1 MAVAAV
7 APSATFPALATL
19 ARRLAGELHTGAL
32 VRQLYAT
39 DASEYQE
46 LPLAVAFPRTEAD
59 VGELVRFARDH
70 RVGLIPRTAGTSLAG
85 QVVGSGIVVDLGRHL
100 DALVAVDPVRR
111 RARVQPGIVRNHL
124 NLALAPHQLFFPPE
138 TATANRA
145 MLGGMVGNNSCGA
158 NSIVYGTTREHLVS
172 ARGFLSDGS
181 LVTFGPLTRAEFAA
195 KCAGSGPDDASLETA
210 IYRTVRDLLGDAK
223 NRDLIRANYPKP
235 EVTRRN
241 TGYALDRLME
251 CEVFDPASDQPFNLC
266 RLLAGS
272 EGTLFLG
279 TEFELNLEPVPPAGA
294 LLCAHF
300 ATIDESLRATLIA
313 MRHRPFGCELIDR
326 HILDCTKANLE
337 HAKNRFFVHGDPGAV
352 LVIELRHADRAHMER
367 EFAAIEAECRTAG
380 LGYAFPTVWGADV
393 ARVWDLR
400 RAGQGL
406 MNNVEGDAKPREIV
420 EDTAV
425 AVADL
430 PAYIAEFDA
439 LLKTKYGVSSVYYA
453 HAGAGELHTRPL
465 FNLKTPEGLR
475 MFRGIATDVAALVK
489 KYRGS
494 LSGEHGDGRLRGEFI
509 EFMVGPECF
518 ALMRRIKRTF
528 DPHNIFNPG
537 KIIDTPPMDT
547 ALRHTPGHAEPHH
560 ETFFDFAA
568 SSGVLGAAEKCTGVG
583 ECRKSHLT
591 GGTMCPSY
599 MATRDEKD
607 STRGRANALRHALSH
622 PEDLRDP
629 WDSREVAEVMDLC
642 LSCKG
647 CKAECPSNVDLARL
661 KAEWAQH
668 YQDKH
673 GVTLRTRLIAN
684 FSQSMKLAALAP
696 RLYNWFI
703 AQPDVSRWIKQFAGF
718 HVKRSL
724 PELHTT
730 TLRAWHARHANK
742 VSSTSATA
750 PTVGAALR
758 RDPNVESA
766 SNRGIKPLLQH
777 KHAAALPRFP
787 RGRVHLF
794 CDEFTNYNDVPAGI
808 AAIELLNRLGYEVVI
823 PDHVDSGRAHFSKG
837 LVREA
842 RTLAVRNV
850 ELLADVVTADAPL
863 IGLEPSALLSFRDEY
878 PDLVPAALKPAAQA
892 LAQHALLFEEFIAR
906 ERDAGRIRRESFT
919 TRPQTIKLHGH
930 CHQKALSSLVPAVKA
945 LELPVNYQ
953 VQLIPSG
960 CCGMAGSFGYEE
972 EHYAL
977 SQQIGELVLLP
988 AVRKAPADVLIA
1000 APGTSCRHQI
1010 KDATARTAL
1019 HPAEILRAALV

>member
-1 MAVAAV
+1 M
-7 APSATFPALATL
+7 SARAHSSTVPDLPALR
-19 ARRLAGELHTGAL
+19 ARLTGELHTDRL
-32 VRQLYAT
+32 LRTLYAT

-46 LPLAVAFPRTEAD
+46 MPLAVAFPRTEAD
-59 VGELVRFARDH
+59 VGELVRFARDN

-85 QVVGSGIVVDLGRHL
+85 QVVGRGIVVDLGRHL
-100 DALVAVDPVRR
+100 HALVATDAARR
-111 RARVQPGIVRNHL
+111 RARVQPGIVRNQL
-124 NLALAPHQLFFPPE
+124 NLALAPLKLFFPPE

-145 MLGGMVGNNSCGA
+145 MIGGMVGNNSCGA

-181 LVTFGPLTRAEFAA
+181 LVTFGPLTRAEFEA
-195 KCAGSGPDDASLETA
+195 KCAGPDTLETG
-210 IYRTVRDLLGDAK
+210 IYRTVRGLLGDAA
-223 NRDLIRANYPKP
+223 NRRLIRDNYPKP
-235 EVTRRN
+235 TVTRRN

-279 TEFELNLEPVPPAGA
+279 TEFELNLEPVPPAGG

-300 ATIDESLRATLIA
+300 RTIDESLRATLVA

-326 HILDCTKANLE
+326 HILECTKANLE
-337 HAKNRFFVHGDPGAV
+337 QARNRFFVHGDPGAV
-352 LVIELRHADRAHMER
+352 LVIEIRHADRAHIER
-367 EFAAIEAECRTAG
+367 EFAAIEAECRAAG

-393 ARVWDLR
+393 NRVWDLR

-406 MNNVEGDAKPREIV
+406 MNNVEGDARPREVV

-425 AVADL
+425 AVEDL

-439 LLKTKYGVSSVYYA
+439 LLKSKYGVSTVYYA

-465 FNLKTPEGLR
+465 FNLKTEEGLR

-509 EFMVGPECF
+509 EFMVGPECY
-518 ALMRRIKRTF
+518 AMMRRIKQTF
-528 DPHNIFNPG
+528 DPQGIFNPG

-547 ALRHTPGHAEPHH
+547 ALRHSPGHAEPHY

-583 ECRKSHLT
+583 ECRKSHLI

-599 MATRDEKD
+599 MATRNEAD

-622 PEDLRDP
+622 PGDLDDP
-629 WDSREVAEVMDLC
+629 WDSREVADVMDLC

-647 CKAECPSNVDLARL
+647 CKAECPSNVDMARL

-673 GVTLRTRLIAN
+673 GVKLRSRLIAG
-684 FSQSMKLAALAP
+684 FSASMRLASLWPAA
-696 RLYNWFI
+696 YNWAV
-703 AQPDVSRWIKQFAGF
+703 AQPDLGRWIKRFAGF
-718 HVKRSL
+718 HPGRSL
-724 PELHTT
+724 PPLSPV
-730 TLRAWHARHANK
+730 TLAAWHARHANP
-742 VSSTSATA
+742 A
-750 PTVGAALR
+750 PSY
-758 RDPNVESA
+758 P
-766 SNRGIKPLLQH
+766 H
-777 KHAAALPRFP
+777 
-787 RGRVHLF
+787 GRVHLF
-794 CDEFTNYNDVPAGI
+794 CDEFTNYNDAEVGI
-808 AAIELLNRLGYEVVI
+808 AAVELLNRLGYEVII
-823 PDHVDSGRAHFSKG
+823 PAHTDSGRAHFSKG
-837 LVREA
+837 LVRAA
-842 RTLAVRNV
+842 RGFAVRNV
-850 ELLADVVTADAPL
+850 ELLKDVVTEREPL
-863 IGLEPSALLSFRDEY
+863 IGLEPSALLGFRDEY
-878 PDLVPAALKPAAQA
+878 PDLVPADLKPAAQA
-892 LAQHALLFEEFIAR
+892 LAKHALLIDEFIAR
-906 ERDAGRIRRESFT
+906 EADAGRIRRESFT
-919 TRPQTIKLHGH
+919 TRAQSIKLHGH
-930 CHQKALSSLVPAVKA
+930 CHQKALSSLVPSVKM
-945 LELPVNYQ
+945 LELPANYK

-988 AVRKAPADVLIA
+988 AVRTAPAEVLIA

-1010 KDATARTAL
+1010 KDGAARTAL
-1019 HPAEILRAALV
+1019 HPVQILRDALA